1 MALGFFALH
10 LMVLLALIAGFRYA
24 VTVPAELASNW
35 TIRMA
40 WLGDER
46 GYLAGIKRAGLVVL
60 VILPLLALLPL
71 HVALFGPVTAVVH
84 SLFGFLIAMAT
95 LDGVFLGYRKLPFA
109 CSHVPIENPKL
120 LWPAA
125 VASFLLVTYGFAYVE
140 RYALQTPTR
149 AAGLCAVL
157 GAIVLM
163 HKAHRSGAAARAAAR
178 EF

>member
-10 LMVLLALIAGFRYA
+10 LMVLLALITGFRYA

-46 GYLAGIKRAGLVVL
+46 GYQEAQACWPHRARDIAAALAPAATRRDLWPHHRRRSFAVRVL
-60 VILPLLALLPL
+60 SAIAILD
-71 HVALFGPVTAVVH
+71 
-84 SLFGFLIAMAT
+84 S
-95 LDGVFLGYRKLPFA
+95 VFLGYRKLPFA

-120 LWPAA
+120 LWPTA
-125 VASFLLVTYGFAYVE
+125 VASLLLVAYGFAYVE
-140 RYALQTPTR
+140 RFALTDTDAR
-149 AAGLCAVL
+149 GGAVRDPWRDRYHHQ
-157 GAIVLM
+157 AD
-163 HKAHRSGAAARAAAR
+163 RSGAPARAAAG